1 MASFLLVCTTSLLL
15 IILSSYIY
23 QLLERTRSRLPPG
36 PVPLPII
43 GNLLDVASKLPH
55 RSLWRLAERYGPLV
69 SVRIGAAVVVVVSS
83 PSTAREVLKTHNGS
97 ITGRRPPD
105 AWNGAGHA
113 TNSLFTLSP
122 GRRWRELRR
131 IGAEHLLS
139 PRRLDGHGLRHA
151 MRAALLDMRRRI
163 SKSATDTA
171 AAKPV
176 EVGGVAFETMAELM
190 WRAMFSCGLDAATLR
205 ELHGVAR
212 EAVRLA
218 LTPNVSDFFPA
229 VAAMDLQGVRRG
241 MAKQVGKVYELID
254 QEIDKRRRAR
264 EETGGGGG
272 IVDEQE
278 VDLLGVMLDM
288 WEVDEEE
295 VDEVVMNRD
304 TIRTFLTDVFL
315 AAVDSIPSTIEW
327 AMAELLQNR
336 EAMKKLKEQLNSV
349 LGSKECV
356 ECSDVD
362 GVPYLQAVIKETLR
376 LHSLVPL
383 VPNNAEDTVEIQGH
397 VIPKGCNVIVN
408 LWAIHHNAE
417 VWTNPCKFIPER
429 FLQCNKEEFNYQ
441 GTEDFEFMPF
451 SAGKRLCLGLPL
463 ATRMLP
469 ALLGS
474 LLHHFEWTLPKEA
487 KENGLDMSEKLG
499 LTLAMATPLQA
510 MVKAM

>member
-288 WEVDEEE
+288 WEVDEE
-295 VDEVVMNRD
+295 VMNRD
-304 TIRTFLTDVFL
+304 IMRTFLTDLFL
-315 AAVDSIPSTIEW
+315 ATVDRSPSTIEW
-327 AMAELLQNR
+327 AMAELLQNP
-336 EAMKKLKEQLNSV
+336 ETLKKLKDQLKSV
-349 LGSKECV
+349 LGSKECI

-362 GVPYLQAVIKETLR
+362 SVPYLQ
-376 LHSLVPL
+376 
-383 VPNNAEDTVEIQGH
+383 
-397 VIPKGCNVIVN
+397 
-408 LWAIHHNAE
+408 
-417 VWTNPCKFIPER
+417 
-429 FLQCNKEEFNYQ
+429 
-441 GTEDFEFMPF
+441 FEY
-451 SAGKRLCLGLPL
+451 G
-463 ATRMLP
+463 
-469 ALLGS
+469 
-474 LLHHFEWTLPKEA
+474 
-487 KENGLDMSEKLG
+487 
-499 LTLAMATPLQA
+499 
-510 MVKAM
+510 

>member
-1 MASFLLVCTTSLLL
+1 MASFFLVCTTSFLL
-15 IILSSYIY
+15 ILLCSYLHQILH
-23 QLLERTRSRLPPG
+23 RTRSRLPPG
-36 PVPLPII
+36 PVPLPFI

-69 SVRIGAAVVVVVSS
+69 SVRIGTAVVVVVSS
-83 PSTAREVLKTHNGS
+83 PSAAREVLKTHNGS

-105 AWNGAGHA
+105 AWNAAGHA
-113 TNSLFTLSP
+113 ANSIFTICP

-139 PRRLDGHGLRHA
+139 PRRLDGHGGLRHA
-151 MRAALLDMRRRI
+151 MRAALLGMRRRVVV
-163 SKSATDTA
+163 SA
-171 AAKPV
+171 AAARPV
-176 EVGGVAFETMAELM
+176 EVGEVTFAAMAELM

-264 EETGGGGG
+264 EEKETGGGG
-272 IVDEQE
+272 DEHKAA
-278 VDLLGVMLDM
+278 DLLEVLLDM
-288 WEVDEEE
+288 WE

-304 TIRTFLTDVFL
+304 IIRTFLTDLFL
-315 AAVDSIPSTIEW
+315 AAVDTIPCAIEW
-327 AMAELLQNR
+327 GMAKLLQNP
-336 EAMKKLKEQLNSV
+336 ETMKKLKEQLNSV

-356 ECSDVD
+356 EYADVD
-362 GVPYLQAVIKETLR
+362 SVPYLQAVVKETLR
-376 LHSLVPL
+376 LYAVVPL
-383 VPNNAEDTVEIQGH
+383 VPNKVEETVEIQGH
-397 VIPKGCNVIVN
+397 IIPKGSNVIVN
-408 LWAIHHNAE
+408 LWAIQHNAK
-417 VWTNPCKFIPER
+417 VWTDPFKFIPER
-429 FLQCNKEEFNYQ
+429 FLQCKEFNYQ